1 MLECDRLSVNTYF
14 SVESDDLAKNIN
26 AGHLSGDNLGVISI
40 GEGGTNMRILSVLW
54 VLLCLGACQTMMGE
68 TAGENID
75 DGKVARFT
83 QIGVE
88 TNRGVVTLTGVVDSA
103 ADKARAEQLASRVS
117 GVKRVV
123 NNLQVRVEK

>member
-1 MLECDRLSVNTYF
+1 
-14 SVESDDLAKNIN
+14 
-26 AGHLSGDNLGVISI
+26 
-40 GEGGTNMRILSVLW
+40 MRILSVLW

>member
-1 MLECDRLSVNTYF
+1 
-14 SVESDDLAKNIN
+14 
-26 AGHLSGDNLGVISI
+26 
-40 GEGGTNMRILSVLW
+40 MRILSVLW
-54 VLLCLGACQTMMGE
+54 LLLCLSACQTMMGE
-68 TAGENID
+68 TTGENIN
-75 DGKVARFT
+75 DGKLSRFT

>member
-1 MLECDRLSVNTYF
+1 LLEVRSARLNTYF
-14 SVESDDLAKNIN
+14 LVESDDLAKNIN
-26 AGHLSGDNLGVISI
+26 AGHLSGDNLGVVSI

-54 VLLCLGACQTMMGE
+54 VLLCLSACQTVMGE

-75 DGKVARFT
+75 DGKVAKFT

-88 TNRGVVTLTGVVDSA
+88 TNRGVVTLTGMVDSA
-103 ADKARAEQLASRVS
+103 ADKARAEQVASKVS

-123 NNLQVRVEK
+123 NNLQVRAEK

>member
-1 MLECDRLSVNTYF
+1 M
-14 SVESDDLAKNIN
+14 A
-26 AGHLSGDNLGVISI
+26 
-40 GEGGTNMRILSVLW
+40 ILSVLL
-54 VLLCLGACQTMMGE
+54 VLLCLSACQTITEE

-75 DGKVARFT
+75 DGKAATFA

-123 NNLQVRVEK
+123 NNLQVRSEN